1 MKRSIAWWFASM
13 ELFPKAIHKR
23 SNNAKW
29 FDFTLNGK
37 INTKLKLHRSSFSN
51 NCFRIC
57 THWMQMIWWYYAIAW
72 YVPNSEFRIHIFT
85 IPIWNMIRANAF
97 QNTNTQYTC
106 RIWHDCHFQHEN
118 RLFTEWS
125 TLKLEFRFHLK
136 KMLLVSGLMWLN
148 SMCVR
153 YTTS

>member
-1 MKRSIAWWFASM
+1 MIRFYFKRQNKYQIEIAPQFVF
-13 ELFPKAIHKR
+13 EQLFSHLH
-23 SNNAKW
+23 
-29 FDFTLNGK
+29 TLDAND
-37 INTKLKLHRSSFSN
+37 L
-51 NCFRIC
+51 
-57 THWMQMIWWYYAIAW
+57 MILCHCL
-72 YVPNSEFRIHIFT
+72 VCSEFRIPNSHFHIFT

-125 TLKLEFRFHLK
+125 TLKLEFQFHLK